1 MWLITGILSLLAW
14 GQLGV
19 FCGLTALD
27 DTIGDICLD
36 VKLQSGFGM
45 TNFVICT
52 YISIHHITSIREQI
66 RLHFLYSASV
76 LHSAGRPL
84 YFGCRS
90 RLRRVVGRRFHHTI
104 WLRRVH
110 YPFQAG

>member
-1 MWLITGILSLLAW
+1 MMPELTIHPITGVLLFMWLVTGVLSLLAW

-45 TNFVICT
+45 TNFAICT
-52 YISIHHITSIREQI
+52 YTSFPHITS
-66 RLHFLYSASV
+66 A
-76 LHSAGRPL
+76 
-84 YFGCRS
+84 
-90 RLRRVVGRRFHHTI
+90 RV
-104 WLRRVH
+104 
-110 YPFQAG
+110 